1 MEQPMTVDELAARG
15 TAARQAALEPALAE
29 LHRRVIRHF
38 VLSGRAF
45 RRGWFD
51 DHAEDVG
58 LEASYAAGALAA
70 ADLVHVANGS
80 VAVAYPFS
88 GRPTR
93 FTVQLADRSIR
104 WAMCA
109 IDALGIAHLAPQDA
123 VIISSDPSN
132 DHPVRVSHADLAWT
146 WDPASTIVTIGSGP
160 GGGCASMNFH
170 VDEASALTYFAHHS
184 GGAGTVLTQDA
195 AISLADQLFGT
206 LLNRP

>member
-1 MEQPMTVDELAARG
+1 MTVDELVARG

-58 LEASYAAGALAA
+58 LEAAYATDALAV

-80 VAVAYPFS
+80 IAVAYPFS

-123 VIISSDPSN
+123 VITSTDPGN
-132 DHPVRVSHADLAWT
+132 HHPVRVSHAGLAWT
-146 WDPASTIVTIGSGP
+146 WDPASTIVTVGS
-160 GGGCASMNFH
+160 GGGCSSMNFH
-170 VDEASALTYFAHHS
+170 VDEASASTYFAHHS
-184 GGAGTVLTQDA
+184 GGAGTVLAQDA
-195 AISLADQLFGT
+195 AISLADQLFGA
-206 LLNRP
+206 LLNPSRRRR

>member
-1 MEQPMTVDELAARG
+1 MEQLMTVDELAARG
-15 TAARQAALEPALAE
+15 TASRQAALEPALAE

-58 LEASYAAGALAA
+58 LEAAYAAAALAA
-70 ADLVHVANGS
+70 ADLVHVADGS

-88 GRPTR
+88 ARPTR
-93 FTVQLADRSIR
+93 FTVPLADRSIR

-109 IDALGIAHLAPQDA
+109 VDALGIAHLAPQDA
-123 VIISSDPSN
+123 VITSSDPSN
-132 DHPVRVSHADLAWT
+132 DHPVRVSHVGGAWT
-146 WDPASTIVTIGSGP
+146 WDPASTIVTV
-160 GGGCASMNFH
+160 GGRCASMNFH
-170 VDEASALTYFAHHS
+170 TDEASALTYFAHHT

-195 AISLADQLFGT
+195 AVSLADQLFAT
-206 LLNRP
+206 LLHRP